1 MSLLSENRTLDFK
14 ISDKAIEL
22 SILWVGKGEMEG
34 KTPDLRLRDF
44 EISQYIY
51 VNTNFIQDNSDTWV
65 EEENFEPDQ
74 SLPRQREY
82 KLIFI
87 PFC

>member
-1 MSLLSENRTLDFK
+1 MLSENRTLDFK

-22 SILWVGKGEMEG
+22 SVLWVGEGEMEG

-51 VNTNFIQDNSDTWV
+51 VNTNFIQ
-65 EEENFEPDQ
+65 
-74 SLPRQREY
+74 
-82 KLIFI
+82 
-87 PFC
+87 

>member
-22 SILWVGKGEMEG
+22 SVLWVGEGEMEG

-51 VNTNFIQDNSDTWV
+51 ETQISFKIIVTLELKKKILSLIKVSPGRENTS
-65 EEENFEPDQ
+65 
-74 SLPRQREY
+74 
-82 KLIFI
+82 
-87 PFC
+87 